1 MQALQLVHGSSG
13 TDAVK
18 KGGKHWRRVFTAHG
32 SWESKVMGDFPT
44 LLNNFVK
51 CSKNRRATKDLE
63 WVKKRYPGL

>member
-1 MQALQLVHGSSG
+1 MLMQQGR
-13 TDAVK
+13 TDEGCDLWKGAV
-18 KGGKHWRRVFTAHG
+18 TAHD